1 MLEKIVVVVV
11 EMDDGKNI
19 WQKVSSLCSP
29 PKVDDNHLDDRSCAA
44 AAEHFHQLIVV
55 EICAREEERILST
68 TKLKLH
74 DEG

>member
-44 AAEHFHQLIVV
+44 EHFHQLIVL
-55 EICAREEERILST
+55 EICERDYLRP
-68 TKLKLH
+68 KLKLH

>member
-19 WQKVSSLCSP
+19 WQKVSSLCSLSP

-44 AAEHFHQLIVV
+44 EHFHQLIVL
-55 EICAREEERILST
+55 EICERRLST
-68 TKLKLH
+68 TQA
-74 DEG
+74 

>member
-19 WQKVSSLCSP
+19 WQKVFSLCSP

-44 AAEHFHQLIVV
+44 EHFHQLIVL
-55 EICAREEERILST
+55 EICERETIYDPSLSFMT
-68 TKLKLH
+68 RDKNP
-74 DEG
+74 